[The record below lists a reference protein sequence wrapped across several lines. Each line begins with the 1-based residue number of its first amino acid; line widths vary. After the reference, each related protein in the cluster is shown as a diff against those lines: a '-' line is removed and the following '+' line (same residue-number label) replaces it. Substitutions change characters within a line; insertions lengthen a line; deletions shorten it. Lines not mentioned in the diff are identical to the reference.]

1 MVVGFNHNFAY
12 NGSVY
17 HVQTE
22 DHGPRSPSIVT
33 LLYRDG
39 TILVS
44 RKVSYADIVRVDNLE
59 QVVAE
64 LMKEQH
70 QEVLRNLKSG
80 AFDEVVARFEGRPAS
95 AGTATAGAQPA
106 GPAATSSPPA
116 APPTPAGSKADRPAA
131 ASATGLERIV
141 LAYLTGEDP

>member
-44 RKVSYADIVRVDNLE
+44 RKVSYADIVRVDQLE

-70 QEVLRNLKSG
+70 QEVLRSLKSG
-80 AFDEVVARFEGRPAS
+80 AFDEVIARYEGGLPVAG
-95 AGTATAGAQPA
+95 
-106 GPAATSSPPA
+106 
-116 APPTPAGSKADRPAA
+116 RPAA
-131 ASATGLERIV
+131 ANATGLERVV
-141 LAYLTGEDP
+141 LAYLLGEDS

>member
-1 MVVGFNHNFAY
+1 MVVGFNHNFVY
-12 NGSVY
+12 NGAVY

-70 QEVLRNLKSG
+70 QEVLRSLKSG
-80 AFDEVVARFEGRPAS
+80 AFNEVIARFEARPAS
-95 AGTATAGAQPA
+95 AGTPTAA
-106 GPAATSSPPA
+106 
-116 APPTPAGSKADRPAA
+116 PAA
-131 ASATGLERIV
+131 ANATDLERLV
-141 LAYLTGEDP
+141 LAYLTGEEP

>member
-1 MVVGFNHNFAY
+1 MVVGFNHNFVY

-44 RKVSYADIVRVDNLE
+44 RKVSYADIVRVDKLE

-70 QEVLRNLKSG
+70 QEVLRSLKSG
-80 AFDEVVARFEGRPAS
+80 AFDDVIDRYEGRLPV
-95 AGTATAGAQPA
+95 AGM
-106 GPAATSSPPA
+106 PAAAPSPPV
-116 APPTPAGSKADRPAA
+116 APPTPARGLADRQAA
-131 ASATGLERIV
+131 ANATGLERVV
-141 LAYLTGEDP
+141 LAYLLGEDS